1 MELFSK
7 DANSQYKIAENML
20 GEMDGLYADLA
31 KYFCFNKEHY
41 PINCLMKDINTF
53 KEQFKV
59 KTDLSCFCNV
69 MAKTMVFSI
78 RSYRTRKSNF

>member
-1 MELFSK
+1 MESFSK

-31 KYFCFNKEHY
+31 KYFCFNKEQY

-59 KTDLSCFCNV
+59 NTNPSCFCNV
-69 MAKTMVFSI
+69 MTP
-78 RSYRTRKSNF
+78 RKNIKIERHIL